1 MSRLTLDEAINHCLE
16 QARSLQDKADT
27 LTGEESRNCMEC
39 AADHIQ
45 LAEWLR
51 GLKNAKELLRDIK
64 SYYKSDSECKEY
76 KCADCIHFDEC
87 GCGKQ
92 HPDGYKWRFED
103 NVNVLI
109 GGSNESKD

>member
-16 QARSLQDKADT
+16 QARTLQDKADT

-51 GLKNAKELLRDIK
+51 DLKNAKELLRDIK

-76 KCADCIHFDEC
+76 KCADCIHFAEC
-87 GCGKQ
+87 RWGNQ
-92 HPDGYKWRFED
+92 RPNGYKWRFED
-103 NVNVLI
+103 AVDALI
-109 GGSNESKD
+109 GGNDESKD